1 MKRHLLSLCILLAA
15 LPLFAGS
22 YTVSSIPN
30 VQLSDARRFVSNPDG
45 ILSPATQSAIDRM
58 LGTLK
63 ETNTTEAA
71 VVAIESIGDTD
82 PDLFATDLFT
92 SWGIGQKNDNGLLIL
107 LVLDQR
113 RIVFRTGYGLEG
125 VLPDIICK
133 RIQQRYIIP
142 AFRQGDYDTGML
154 RGVEA
159 TVQALSSPEANEELR
174 YTAPPFEV
182 RNLLWGYGSIAVAV
196 SLLLLWLVLGNLWK
210 NRKREPYERYQKLLK
225 YRTLLLCLSFPFPLF
240 VLFLYWGVRY
250 KLKRLRNKPRICD
263 CCCSVMRKC
272 DETEDNYYLT
282 PQENAEEMLNSV
294 DYDVWLCE
302 KCGNTL
308 VYPYENIFTR
318 FKECP
323 HCHARTYCYDGDHI
337 VRNATA
343 LSEGRGEKRYH
354 CEHCRRVDVTPYII
368 PIIIAGGIGGGS
380 GRGGGGFGGGFGGG
394 MTGGGGA
401 SSGW

>member
-45 ILSPATQSAIDRM
+45 ILSPTTQSAIDRM
-58 LGTLK
+58 LGSLK

-133 RIQQRYIIP
+133 RIQQRHIIP

-182 RNLLWGYGSIAVAV
+182 RSLLWGYGSIAVAV

-240 VLFLYWGVRY
+240 VLFL
-250 KLKRLRNKPRICD
+250 
-263 CCCSVMRKC
+263 
-272 DETEDNYYLT
+272 
-282 PQENAEEMLNSV
+282 
-294 DYDVWLCE
+294 
-302 KCGNTL
+302 
-308 VYPYENIFTR
+308 
-318 FKECP
+318 
-323 HCHARTYCYDGDHI
+323 
-337 VRNATA
+337 
-343 LSEGRGEKRYH
+343 
-354 CEHCRRVDVTPYII
+354 
-368 PIIIAGGIGGGS
+368 
-380 GRGGGGFGGGFGGG
+380 
-394 MTGGGGA
+394 
-401 SSGW
+401 